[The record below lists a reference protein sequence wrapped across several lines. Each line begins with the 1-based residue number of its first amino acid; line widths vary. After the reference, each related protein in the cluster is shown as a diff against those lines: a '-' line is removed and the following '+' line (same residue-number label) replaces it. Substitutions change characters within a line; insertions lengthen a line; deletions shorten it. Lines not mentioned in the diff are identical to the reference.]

1 MRATL
6 LKVKL
11 RLACPLIYG
20 SLLLWAGFCLGA
32 GRAHPPALLL
42 RMPSGMLISGL
53 CLAAGLFLGFVAA
66 KEYAEGQKGAI
77 KQLLLA
83 LTFLIPGSVIFSLA
97 I

>member
-1 MRATL
+1 ML

-53 CLAAGLFLGFVAA
+53 CLAVSLFLGVLTA
-66 KEYAEGQKGAI
+66 KDYAEGQQKRTI
-77 KQLLLA
+77 KRILLA
-83 LTFLIPGSVIFSLA
+83 LTFLIPDSVIFSLA